1 MQYCLT
7 AADSDCFLWEG
18 ISASFFINGQ
28 DQFFCTE
35 IFHRQIQVSQVG
47 TETPYRLSYS
57 YWCVCLDSYA
67 IQVIP
72 AGKRIKLI
80 I

>member
-7 AADSDCFLWEG
+7 AADSDCFLWED
-18 ISASFFINGQ
+18 ISASFFINGH

-57 YWCVCLDSYA
+57 YGCACLDSYA
-67 IQVIP
+67 T
-72 AGKRIKLI
+72 
-80 I
+80 